1 MLDKHFSNTNLKA
14 TKMKNKDMNV
24 FVCVESS
31 ENPIVLFDFISKIIF
46 FFFLRK
52 KGVELFQGASV
63 YVRDTRK

>member
-1 MLDKHFSNTNLKA
+1 
-14 TKMKNKDMNV
+14 MKNKDMNV